1 MDSVKYNGGA
11 SVCVVAASRGYPDK
25 YEKGF
30 EIKGLD
36 AVPQSVKVYHAGTKE
51 IDGKIVTNGG
61 RVLNISSF
69 SEKNDLIEAKKIAY
83 DAISKI
89 SFTGMHYRKDI
100 ADKAIK
106 K

>member
-1 MDSVKYNGGA
+1 
-11 SVCVVAASRGYPDK
+11 
-25 YEKGF
+25 
-30 EIKGLD
+30 LD
-36 AVPQSVKVYHAGTKE
+36 AVPQSVKVYHAGTKD